1 MEGPSNSG
9 SVKVLKKI
17 QTREE
22 FQGWYLDLRKAYQI
36 WGNDS
41 YREIGK
47 ILNCSRCQRELGPFW
62 RPQ

>member
-9 SVKVLKKI
+9 FVKVLKKI

-22 FQGWYLDLRKAYQI
+22 FQGWYLDLRKTYQI

-41 YREIGK
+41 
-47 ILNCSRCQRELGPFW
+47 
-62 RPQ
+62 